1 MLLKNTVSAR
11 DLQRNYKQVVG
22 RVKQSDEPMVVL
34 RYNQAEFALINLEL
48 LKKYRQ
54 QQAFK
59 IIDEI
64 RLKNKNKNQKVDF
77 ETAYQEITDVVEEVR
92 EEMENE
98 QNISGS

>member
-64 RLKNKNKNQKVDF
+64 RLKNKNQKVDF